1 MVHAV
6 LLVDNSNIAKD
17 EPAPAVQAWLSLDA
31 MDALAIGHPVD
42 DLDLRGRFAAAA
54 ERDLFECR
62 IGGDDVVGHRVA
74 HVLEKHERPIKK
86 AFLAEFDDE
95 QFGRDIVL
103 IEDEALAHQ
112 LERQSGQKDEVWWV
126 AG

>member
-62 IGGDDVVGHRVA
+62 IGGDDVVRHHVA
-74 HVLEKHERPIKK
+74 HALEKHERAIKE
-86 AFLAEFDDE
+86 AFLTKFDDE
-95 QFGRDIVL
+95 QFWRDVVL
-103 IEDEALAHQ
+103 I
-112 LERQSGQKDEVWWV
+112 KDEPF
-126 AG
+126 AHEL